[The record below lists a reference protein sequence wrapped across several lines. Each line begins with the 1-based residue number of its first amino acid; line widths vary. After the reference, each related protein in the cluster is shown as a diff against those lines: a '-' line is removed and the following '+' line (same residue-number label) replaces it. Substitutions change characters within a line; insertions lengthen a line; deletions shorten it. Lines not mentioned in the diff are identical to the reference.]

1 MGESYLVTIL
11 GSVGAG
17 SLLIAFILLNARKIK
32 SNSYTYETLNL
43 AGAAMLIVYSYLISS
58 YPFLVLNI
66 VWFLE
71 GIYGV
76 LKVTKNPRKT

>member
-1 MGESYLVTIL
+1 MGESYLVTVL
-11 GSVGAG
+11 GSIGAG
-17 SLLIAFILLNARKIK
+17 SLLVAFILLNARKIQ

-43 AGAAMLIVYSYLISS
+43 AGAVILIVYSYLISS